1 MSFEN
6 VYRSETG
13 AAEIEKISNF
23 IGSLVIKNNYEAK
36 RGETSESL
44 SNYYGYYGA
53 YTKTDSFTD
62 YSRQD
67 RIDYKDF
74 VNTYLSSDKSKPY
87 NYSLSTLNML
97 INSSFHELESNKH
110 KELYK
115 DYLTALRLARIFYY
129 DEKNIYYRQFMGIP
143 NSNADIV
150 YITNLDEGDV
160 GYTEITDF
168 SNPPD
173 PNTMYYYYDSNDKL
187 HYPLNYYI
195 TNGSWDAVLAIHDKL
210 YTINLLKAHDLNNTD
225 YPLTYSYY
233 ILQGHIDDVIEKY
246 PNLTYLRFI
255 GETSFTPFKLRTM
268 GNYGIIKYKKNYLN
282 STELTYFF
290 KAYNKAKTQV
300 LLDYIDGF
308 DSKQPL
314 YNILMLENLLY
325 YTVINYSNSYIEKY
339 SLGIYTEKN
348 LNDIL
353 DSHGYSSLTKIS
365 DLNMKQRIVKNL
377 NDLIANKGNNY
388 VLELILN
395 KILEDP
401 NAQLKRYYLEKKY
414 RTGDNASISIDTSRG
429 LENSIDLV
437 FREVSAT
444 DINSRS
450 SADIIHDYNTFV
462 SDDKLW
468 GGWSND
474 DSNELKTKKKDYLKK
489 ELLSLNFNSILTRYI
504 TLTRTVDIIESQRE
518 IRDMLYLMLKFFN
531 ANESPEFFEIKTPF
545 TSEISVPPAAL
556 FGAMCWLQQM
566 KFYDDPDTIIRDNC
580 VINSTAVFRQLGTFG
595 VEKTSLENKV
605 IVNGQVVTQYDI
617 SPEVA
622 TWKVVDF
629 IKENQEDFK
638 DFFVGVDGERIETI
652 RVKDIIKFDNIAADG
667 YKHLDVE
674 KEDMSDYM
682 TQYRFYANG
691 QQLGDFT
698 ADTTFEEL
706 VDDYKHQY
714 PNLLKRIT
722 WKLRNS
728 YDFREFQAW
737 TYILNQS
744 RTNNSIYFIFK
755 NCNKFTEYLTLLE
768 ADKLKAYILD
778 KLGKNPTNVEIT
790 RIQNEVIAAFKSWVN
805 DSFSKLVYEAENTDT
820 SGSSSS
826 YINDMIILFD
836 EFLSVFSELYS
847 VDYRYSFGDKN
858 YDGLDIQLFYN
869 PLNCWQTYKPV
880 DKIGLREYIKSDL
893 KIDLKEDEFELIYTY
908 FLQAYNTMYDNLN
921 NGMKIE
927 SSTIQYID
935 DQFKY
940 DPLAT
945 KCLCNIL
952 DLFGFEHQLKI
963 NLNNYITTSINT
975 FNEMLVIKTPTG
987 EKRYYA

>member
-6 VYRSETG
+6 IHRSETG
-13 AAEIEKISNF
+13 AAEIEKIANF
-23 IGSLVIKNNYEAK
+23 IGSLVIKNKYEAN
-36 RGETSESL
+36 RGETSESMA
-44 SNYYGYYGA
+44 NYYGYYGA
-53 YTKTDSFTD
+53 YTKTDSFID
-62 YSRQD
+62 YDKDD
-67 RIDYKDF
+67 RISYKEF
-74 VNTYLSSDKSKPY
+74 VHTYLSSDKSKPY
-87 NYSLSTLNML
+87 NYSLAVLDML
-97 INSSFHELESNKH
+97 TNSSFKELEENKN

-115 DYLTALRLARIFYY
+115 DYLTALRLSRIYYY
-129 DEKNIYYRQFMGIP
+129 DEKNIYYRQFMGVP
-143 NSNADIV
+143 NSNEEIV
-150 YITNLDEGDV
+150 YIVNMDEGNM
-160 GYTEITDF
+160 GYSEILDY
-168 SNPPD
+168 SVPPD
-173 PNTMYYYYDSNDKL
+173 PKTIYYYYNSEEKL
-187 HYPLNYYI
+187 FHPLNFYL
-195 TNGSWDAVLAIHDKL
+195 TNGSWAPALAIYDKL
-210 YTINLLKAHDLNNTD
+210 YTINLIKAHDLNNID

-233 ILQGHIDDVIEKY
+233 ILQGHMEEVIEQY
-246 PNLTYLRFI
+246 PNFNYLKFI
-255 GETSFTPFKLRTM
+255 GESYTPFKLRTM
-268 GNYGIIKYKKNYLN
+268 GNYGIIKYKKNYLTN
-282 STELTYFF
+282 DELSYFF

-308 DSKQPL
+308 DNKQPL

-325 YTVINYSNSYIEKY
+325 YTVINYSNSYIERY

-353 DSHGYSSLTKIS
+353 NSHGYNSLTKIS
-365 DLNMKQRIVKNL
+365 DINMKQRIVKNL

-388 VLELILN
+388 VLELILE

-414 RTGDNASISIDTSRG
+414 KTGENASISIDTSRG

-450 SADIIHDYNTFV
+450 SADIIHDYGTFV

-468 GGWSND
+468 GGWSDD

-489 ELLSLNFNSILTRYI
+489 ELLALNFNSILTRYI

-531 ANESPEFFEIKTPF
+531 ENESPEFFEIKTPF
-545 TSEISVPPAAL
+545 STEISVPPAAL

-566 KFYDDPDTIIRDNC
+566 KFYSDPDTIIKDNC

-595 VEKTSLENKV
+595 VERTSLENKV
-605 IVNGQVVTQYDI
+605 IVDGRVVTQYDI

-652 RVKDIIKFDNIAADG
+652 RVKDAVTFGNIAADG
-667 YKHLDVE
+667 FKHLDVE

-691 QQLGDFT
+691 QQLGEFT

-706 VDDYKHQY
+706 VDDYKNQY

-755 NCNKFTEYLTLLE
+755 DCTKFTEYLTKLE
-768 ADKLKAYILD
+768 ADKLKVYILD
-778 KLGKNPTNVEIT
+778 KLGNKPTNVEIT
-790 RIQNEVIAAFKSWVN
+790 KVQNEIVTAFKQWVN
-805 DSFSKLVYEAENTDT
+805 DSFSKLVYEAENSDT

-826 YINDMIILFD
+826 YINDMIILFN

-847 VDYRYSFGDKN
+847 VDYRYSFGDKS
-858 YDGLDIQLFYN
+858 YEGLDLQLFYN

-880 DKIGLREYIKSDL
+880 DKLELREYIKSDL
-893 KIDLKEDEFELIYTY
+893 NVDLGDDEFELVYTY
-908 FLQAYNTMYDNLN
+908 FLQAYNFMYDNVN
-921 NGMKIE
+921 NGMKLE
-927 SSTIQYID
+927 NSTIEYID

-940 DPLAT
+940 DPIAISCIC
-945 KCLCNIL
+945 KVL
-952 DLFGFEHQLKI
+952 DVLEFEHQLKI
-963 NLNNYITTSINT
+963 NLNNYLTDSINV
-975 FNEMLVIKTPTG
+975 FKERLIVKTSTG
-987 EKRYYA
+987 EKKYYA